1 MAKKKVNKLGIFLFL
16 LGISFLAISHFTY
29 IYTEEKAKE
38 DVEKYLSVSTEEK
51 KEKEYLGVL
60 EIPKISLKRG
70 FYSLTSKKN
79 NVDKNIQVIETSV
92 MPEEKFSNLIL
103 ASHSGSSKISYFKNL
118 YKLELKDIA
127 YIYYN
132 DKKYT
137 YELIDIYGEKKDGTI
152 TIKREYN
159 QTNLTLITCDKKNK
173 HLQNVYIFK
182 LLMVE

>member
-1 MAKKKVNKLGIFLFL
+1 MAKKKVNKLGIFLII
-16 LGISFLAISHFTY
+16 LGISFFTISHFTY
-29 IYTEEKAKE
+29 IYIEEKAKE
-38 DVEKYLSVSTEEK
+38 QVEEFLSVSREEK
-51 KEKEYLGVL
+51 KKENYLGVL
-60 EIPKISLKRG
+60 EIPKIYLKRG

-79 NVDKNIQVIETSV
+79 NVDKNIQVIETSL

-132 DKKYT
+132 EKKYI
-137 YELIDIYGEKKDGTI
+137 YELVNIYNEKKDGTI
-152 TIKREYN
+152 TIKREFN

>member
-1 MAKKKVNKLGIFLFL
+1 MEKKKVNKLGIFLFL

-29 IYTEEKAKE
+29 IYTEEKTKE
-38 DVEKYLSVSTEEK
+38 EVEEFLSVSPEETK
-51 KEKEYLGVL
+51 KEDYLGVL

-79 NVDKNIQVIETSV
+79 KVDKNIQVIETSV

-137 YELIDIYGEKKDGTI
+137 YELVAIYDERKDGTI
-152 TIKREYN
+152 TIKREFN

>member
-38 DVEKYLSVSTEEK
+38 EVEEFLSVSTEEK
-51 KEKEYLGVL
+51 KEDYLGVL

-79 NVDKNIQVIETSV
+79 NVDKNIEVIETSL
-92 MPEEKFSNLIL
+92 MPEEEFSNLIL

-118 YKLELKDIA
+118 YKLELNDIA

-132 DKKYT
+132 EKKYT
-137 YELIDIYGEKKDGTI
+137 YELVAIYNEKKDGTI

>member
-1 MAKKKVNKLGIFLFL
+1 MAKKKVNKLGVFLFL
-16 LGISFLAISHFTY
+16 LGISFLVISHFTY

-38 DVEKYLSVSTEEK
+38 QVEEFLSVSTEEK
-51 KEKEYLGVL
+51 KDDYFGVL

-79 NVDKNIQVIETSV
+79 NVDKNIQVIETSL
-92 MPEEKFSNLIL
+92 MPEEEFSNLIL

-118 YKLELKDIA
+118 YKLELNDIA

-132 DKKYT
+132 EKKYT
-137 YELIDIYGEKKDGTI
+137 YELVAIYNEKKDGTI

>member
-16 LGISFLAISHFTY
+16 LGIFLLAISHFTY

-38 DVEKYLSVSTEEK
+38 EVEEFLSVSTEEK
-51 KEKEYLGVL
+51 KEDYLGVL

-79 NVDKNIQVIETSV
+79 NVDKNIEVIETSL
-92 MPEEKFSNLIL
+92 MPEEEFSNLIL

-118 YKLELKDIA
+118 YKLELNDIA

-132 DKKYT
+132 EKKYT
-137 YELIDIYGEKKDGTI
+137 YELVAIYNEKKDGTI